1 MKRVGW
7 PLTVVAAV
15 LVTLAAV
22 ANAQE
27 QKKLPRIGYLTT
39 GDAASESIRAPLSA
53 SKDLRTKSPA
63 AKSKCYISY
72 ERGDT

>member
-1 MKRVGW
+1 MKSVGW

-27 QKKLPRIGYLTT
+27 QKKLPRIGYID
-39 GDAASESIRAPLSA
+39 GQNIRIEYRYGEGS
-53 SKDLRTKSPA
+53 
-63 AKSKCYISY
+63 
-72 ERGDT
+72 